1 MSGLRRG
8 KGQTAVEVLLIM
20 AVLLTGL
27 ALIVAPYQESNSK
40 VTALAAVRSVS
51 SDIATYLNL
60 GVMKENSPELR
71 PLNAIIRDHGDYVV
85 NNFVFDG
92 VKVQS
97 EGRNYLKIL
106 VKFRTVG
113 PANSTLDSLLV
124 DAIGKSLD
132 RTLDDMDGFVRE
144 GNAFYYGS
152 LRITLNVTVNERWG
166 VIP

>member
-40 VTALAAVRSVS
+40 VTALAAVKSVS

-60 GVMKENSPELR
+60 GVIKENSPELS

>member
-60 GVMKENSPELR
+60 GVIKENSPELR

>member
-60 GVMKENSPELR
+60 GVIKENSPELR

-132 RTLDDMDGFVRE
+132 RTLDDMDGFVRK